1 MNSIEKYLR
10 TGAVVFCITMALI
23 SNEFSELMLWLIFAM
38 VINISFKQIEIE
50 RRIKIVDIGLG
61 ILVEKLKKLIN
72 FDK

>member
-1 MNSIEKYLR
+1 MNNIEKYLR
-10 TGAVVFCITMALI
+10 TGAVVFCMTMALI